1 MEFCQASPSES
12 EAVQVTLLHTGCKIA
27 ELFKRPGHIVRTI
40 RKEPVKHN
48 RKSSLYNNTL
58 PLGTMYVYV
67 DKPIA
72 TPCASKLTCSHR
84 TSTHMHAQQKKKSS
98 FI

>member
-48 RKSSLYNNTL
+48 SIYMCSGSQVYIIIRNSVCQQAN
-58 PLGTMYVYV
+58 MY
-67 DKPIA
+67 
-72 TPCASKLTCSHR
+72 ASHEH
-84 TSTHMHAQQKKKSS
+84 THACTAKKKSS